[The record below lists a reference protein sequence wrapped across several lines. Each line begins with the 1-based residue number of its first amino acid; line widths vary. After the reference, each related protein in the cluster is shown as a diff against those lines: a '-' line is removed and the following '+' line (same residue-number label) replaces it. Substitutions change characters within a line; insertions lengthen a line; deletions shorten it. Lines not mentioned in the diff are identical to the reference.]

1 MVEYKRMLFEKI
13 FSGNQSS
20 KEMHSNQYAAG
31 SVSQRTFSQRKA
43 VEQGRSRIASYRQSK
58 LGWSVAPRTAIKS
71 NKHES
76 PVANNPRNTGGS
88 DMPAIDRPQREF
100 QEPTQRKYNPYN

>member
-20 KEMHSNQYAAG
+20 KEMHSNQYAVG

-43 VEQGRSRIASYRQSK
+43 IEQGRSRIASYRQSK
-58 LGWSVAPRTAIKS
+58 LGWSVAPRTEIKS

-76 PVANNPRNTGGS
+76 PVPNNPRNAGDNSTTS
-88 DMPAIDRPQREF
+88 INRPQREF

>member
-20 KEMHSNQYAAG
+20 KDMHSNQYAAG

-43 VEQGRSRIASYRQSK
+43 VEQGRSRIAAYRQSK
-58 LGWSVAPRTAIKS
+58 LGWSVAPRIEHKKQDASAGSAPDSVQSATP
-71 NKHES
+71 
-76 PVANNPRNTGGS
+76 PV
-88 DMPAIDRPQREF
+88 DRPQRQF
-100 QEPTQRKYNPYN
+100 QEPLRRPYNPYK